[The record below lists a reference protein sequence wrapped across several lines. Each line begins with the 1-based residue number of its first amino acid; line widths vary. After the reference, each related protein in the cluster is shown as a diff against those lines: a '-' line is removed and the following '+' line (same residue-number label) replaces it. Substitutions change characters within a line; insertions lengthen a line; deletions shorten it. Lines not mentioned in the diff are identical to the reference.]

1 MVTRK
6 VLKGITPSPRF
17 PSCQTHLSPLRSPH
31 AHSTFVFLTGSTVS
45 ARRRLSLSYYGL
57 FTLDIQA
64 KPPRGAVLRETGP
77 RVSRSA
83 SNKTSCL
90 RRLGFCMCNGRST
103 AKQFSPV
110 KTTELT
116 ESEVQVHFPF
126 YRLASSLTSRAAC
139 PLSNISCREMDTRL
153 VF

>member
-6 VLKGITPSPRF
+6 VLKGITPSPCF
-17 PSCQTHLSPLRSPH
+17 PFCQTHLSPLRSPH

-45 ARRRLSLSYYGL
+45 ARRRLSLSYYRL

-116 ESEVQVHFPF
+116 ESEMQVHIPS

-139 PLSNISCREMDTRL
+139 PLSNISCREMDRCL